1 MSKIIQLCL
10 IEETDPRTN
19 KKYLAASH
27 GVNIETGEHI
37 TVSSEPLNEL
47 GAVYDEDY
55 GWILVED

>member
-1 MSKIIQLCL
+1 MSKIIQLYV
-10 IEETDPRTN
+10 IEEKDERTG

-27 GVNIETGEHI
+27 GVNVETGEHI

-47 GAVYDEDY
+47 GAVYHEDY

>member
-10 IEETDPRTN
+10 IEETDQRTN

-37 TVSSEPLNEL
+37 TVSSEPLKDL
-47 GAVYDEDY
+47 GAVYHEDY